1 MTALAQKLQTELTRL
16 SDEERGELAHFLIQ
30 SLDSRADEGAESAW
44 DEELE
49 LRAEEITSG
58 QTVGEPAEKVFSELQ
73 AKYS

>member
-30 SLDSRADEGAESAW
+30 SLDSGADEGAESAW

-49 LRAEEITSG
+49 RRAEEITSG
-58 QTVGEPAEKVFSELQ
+58 QAVGEPAEKVFSELRS
-73 AKYS
+73 KYS